1 MHRVLQ
7 LVIPEHVVGKSLR
20 CFLRRGSIRR
30 GVIATVVGS
39 IVYRF
44 IYALVLKTKIVPIEC
59 LKLVT
64 AFIVG
69 LAIAMP
75 TIRSWI
81 SFQRRKAHSAAG
93 RDL

>member
-1 MHRVLQ
+1 M
-7 LVIPEHVVGKSLR
+7 
-20 CFLRRGSIRR
+20 
-30 GVIATVVGS
+30 IATVVGS

-64 AFIVG
+64 ALIVG

-81 SFQRRKAHSAAG
+81 SFQRRKAQSSAG